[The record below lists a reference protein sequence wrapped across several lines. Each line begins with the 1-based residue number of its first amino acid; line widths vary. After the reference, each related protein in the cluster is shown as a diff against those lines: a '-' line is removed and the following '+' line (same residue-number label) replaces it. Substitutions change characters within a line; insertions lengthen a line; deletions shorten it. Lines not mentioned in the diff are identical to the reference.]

1 MKITIYPI
9 LWDTVKVLL
18 RGKFIALNAY
28 IIKEESTQVYNPSLY
43 LTRPEK
49 EQNKT
54 KARTKKGII
63 KSRNK

>member
-28 IIKEESTQVYNPSLY
+28 IIKEESTQIYNPSLY
-43 LTRPEK
+43 LTRTEK